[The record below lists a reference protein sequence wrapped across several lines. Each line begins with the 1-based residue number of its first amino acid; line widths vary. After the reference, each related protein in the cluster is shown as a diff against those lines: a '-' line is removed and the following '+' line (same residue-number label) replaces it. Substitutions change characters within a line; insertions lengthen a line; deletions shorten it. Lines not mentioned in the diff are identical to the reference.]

1 MNLSWNVPS
10 ESSSGHSLRREG
22 CDILGDATIHVFGY
36 AIAVLLMG
44 SWLAVDIT
52 IYDRGHLLSSS
63 CQAVYGAFTHRQR
76 PHDLILAKPDWSRVC
91 GGTVSTELAQTCSE
105 NVAVGTYYFSSH
117 IFVTLRLCFVNTLL
131 KNFDIKSTCVLA
143 DNNHFKTRT

>member
-91 GGTVSTELAQTCSE
+91 GGTVSTELAQTCSG
-105 NVAVGTYYFSSH
+105 NVVFLVCCWNILFFQSYLSYSTFMFCKY
-117 IFVTLRLCFVNTLL
+117 V
-131 KNFDIKSTCVLA
+131 IKK
-143 DNNHFKTRT
+143 F